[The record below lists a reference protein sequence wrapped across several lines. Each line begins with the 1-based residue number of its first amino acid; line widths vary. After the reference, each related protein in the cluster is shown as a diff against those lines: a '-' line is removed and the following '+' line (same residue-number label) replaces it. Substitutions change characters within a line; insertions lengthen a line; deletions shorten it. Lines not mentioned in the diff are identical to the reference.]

1 MRTFEQY
8 IRESVTKSELDSVE
22 KFADRLFADFD
33 IDVEFTRHF
42 ADRVNDKRNNPMIT
56 SREFKQFFKKAFDA
70 HAQTISAM
78 KPNKQAVLNDLQ
90 KELNLPFVYK
100 WDGKNFEFDLVA
112 KTIMRKSNFKTPDRK
127 LRF

>member
-1 MRTFEQY
+1 MRTFKEF
-8 IRESVTKSELDSVE
+8 INESVTASELKSVE
-22 KFADRLFADFD
+22 KFADKLFAEFD

-42 ADRVNDKRNNPMIT
+42 ADRVNDKRNNPTIT
-56 SREFKQFFKKAFDA
+56 SRELKDFFRKAFNA
-70 HAQTISAM
+70 HAQSISTM
-78 KPNKQAVLNDLQ
+78 PQNRQAVLNDMQ

-112 KTIMRKSNFKTPDRK
+112 KTIMRKRNFRTPDKK